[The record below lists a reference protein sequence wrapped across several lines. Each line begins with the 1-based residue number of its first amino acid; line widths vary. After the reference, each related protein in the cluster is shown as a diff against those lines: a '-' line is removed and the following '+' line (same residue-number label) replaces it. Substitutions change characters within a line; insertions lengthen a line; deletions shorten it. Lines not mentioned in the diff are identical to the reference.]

1 MFDFHLRLAFKA
13 DRLARSTSR
22 ISHAFVPV
30 AHPALKAPPP
40 FVFRIATRPWF
51 RRGADTPNIPL
62 SCRYHLYHDSRI
74 PPTPSRLGHLAP
86 PHVTSINRGGMTSQS
101 SVYGPFP
108 HTRGCTGCSRVSLQ
122 TIPSLLSLSKLQ
134 HLPITDLKFI
144 ESAMKSRAFAL
155 VTSESEMV
163 WHSCIYR
170 GLRA

>member
-86 PHVTSINRGGMTSQS
+86 PHVTSINRGGDDVPVIRVW
-101 SVYGPFP
+101 SVSPHAWVHWLFARISANHPLAAIFKQATAPADHGPQ
-108 HTRGCTGCSRVSLQ
+108 V
-122 TIPSLLSLSKLQ
+122 
-134 HLPITDLKFI
+134 
-144 ESAMKSRAFAL
+144 
-155 VTSESEMV
+155 
-163 WHSCIYR
+163 Y
-170 GLRA
+170 